1 VIEPV
6 GPPDLER
13 FRGAIL
19 RGMGLQFDDSKLTLL
34 GAVLRRRLAKRH
46 ADRQLYLA
54 ELESD
59 APAEEWSALAEE
71 LTVTETYFFRNRDQ
85 IDALAGAVLPDRMAA
100 HGPPRTLK
108 LLSAGCASGEE
119 AYSLAI
125 IGIDCLHKFGR
136 EPGWDI
142 SVRAADL
149 NPAALAKARHARYS
163 QWSLRD
169 TSAEMRRRWFTPD
182 GSGMI
187 VVPEAREKVTFQTA
201 NLADPASDLWRRGS
215 YDVVFCRNVL
225 MYFSAEQRRA
235 TIDRLTEALLPGGY
249 LFLGHAESLSGVTDA
264 FHLCHTHDTFYY
276 QRKEGSERASRPLPV
291 APAPR
296 PCRAGTVYD
305 SAWTETIRAASER
318 VAALLPEETPPEA
331 VRRGNDLAPAL
342 DLLRRERFSEALD
355 YIGGQPDAADPGA
368 LLLSAVL
375 QQQSGKLAEA
385 ETTCRRLL
393 GMDDLSAGARY
404 VLALCRESAGDL
416 AASAEHDRAA
426 AYLDPSFAMPR
437 LHLGLLARRGGA
449 REEARREL
457 TQALIL
463 LENEST
469 ARLLMFGGGFNR
481 EALIAL
487 CRATLQECGG
497 RL

>member
-1 VIEPV
+1 VTELV
-6 GPPDLER
+6 APPDLER

-19 RGMGLQFDDSKLTLL
+19 HGMGLQFDDSKLSLL
-34 GAVLRRRLAKRH
+34 SAVLRRRLAKRH
-46 ADRQLYLA
+46 ADRQHYLA

-59 APAEEWSALAEE
+59 APAEEWGALADE

-85 IDALAGAVLPDRMAA
+85 LDALAGAVLPERMAD

-125 IGIDCLHKFGR
+125 IGIETIRD
-136 EPGWDI
+136 PAWSV

-149 NPAALAKARHARYS
+149 NPAALAKARRARYS

-169 TSAEMRRRWFTPD
+169 TSDEMRRRWFIPD
-182 GSGMI
+182 GTGMT
-187 VVPEAREKVTFQTA
+187 VAPQAREKVTFQTA
-201 NLADPASDLWRRGS
+201 NLADPACDLWRRSS

-235 TIDRLTEALLPGGY
+235 VIDRLTEALLPGGY

-276 QRKEGSERASRPLPV
+276 QRKEGAERAARPLPM
-291 APAPR
+291 APAPQ
-296 PCRAGTVYD
+296 PYRAGTVYD
-305 SAWTETIRAASER
+305 CAWTETIRAASER
-318 VAALLPEETPPEA
+318 VAALLPEDSPPEPA
-331 VRRGNDLAPAL
+331 RRANDLAPAL
-342 DLLRRERFSEALD
+342 DLLRRERITEALD

-368 LLLSAVL
+368 LLLCAVL

-385 ETTCRRLL
+385 EETCQRLL
-393 GMDDLSAGARY
+393 GIDDLSAGAHY
-404 VLALCRESAGDL
+404 VLALCRETAGDL
-416 AASAEHDRAA
+416 AASAEHDRIA
-426 AYLDPSFAMPR
+426 AYLDPAFAMPR

-487 CRATLQECGG
+487 CRSTLTECGG
-497 RL
+497 RP

>member
-1 VIEPV
+1 MIDPV

-19 RGMGLQFDDSKLTLL
+19 RGMGLQFDDSKLSLL
-34 GAVLRRRLAKRH
+34 STVLGRRLAKRH
-46 ADRQLYLA
+46 ADRQHYLA
-54 ELESD
+54 ELESG

-85 IDALAGAVLPDRMAA
+85 LDALAGAVLPERMSRD
-100 HGPPRTLK
+100 GPPRTLK

-119 AYSLAI
+119 PYSLAI
-125 IGIDCLHKFGR
+125 IGLEALRHPD
-136 EPGWDI
+136 WSV

-149 NPAALAKARHARYS
+149 NPAALAKARRARYS
-163 QWSLRD
+163 EWSLRD
-169 TSAEMRRRWFTPD
+169 TSDEMRRRWFIPD
-182 GSGMI
+182 GSGMT
-187 VVPEAREKVTFQTA
+187 VAPLARKQVTFESA
-201 NLADPASDLWRRGS
+201 NLADPDSDLWRPSS

-235 TIDRLTEALLPGGY
+235 VIDRLTGALMPGGY

-276 QRKEGSERASRPLPV
+276 QRKEGVERATRPPPM

-296 PCRAGTVYD
+296 PYRAGTVYD
-305 SAWTETIRAASER
+305 CAWTETIRAASER
-318 VAALLPEETPPEA
+318 VAALLPEEAAPEPA
-331 VRRGNDLAPAL
+331 RRGNDLAPAL
-342 DLLRRERFSEALD
+342 DLLRRERFTEALD

-385 ETTCRRLL
+385 EETCRRLL
-393 GMDDLSAGARY
+393 AIDDLSAGARY

-416 AASAEHDRAA
+416 AASAEHDRVA

-457 TQALIL
+457 AQALIL

-487 CRATLQECGG
+487 CRAALTECGG
-497 RL
+497 RP